1 MAVKQ
6 AAVASECARKEAST
20 MSENWVL
27 KEGEAVELLA
37 LLITS
42 ARIQME
48 EPAHYGP
55 LRLLTAAER
64 LSSMIAERSSEAS
77 LEFLTENIERIP
89 EMHMVMSDVDMYSAA
104 LDERCRAVAACLLR
118 HSSISEEPE

>member
-1 MAVKQ
+1 
-6 AAVASECARKEAST
+6 
-20 MSENWVL
+20 MSDNWVL
-27 KEGEAVELLA
+27 TEAEVIELLA

-64 LSSMIAERSSEAS
+64 LGAMTLERSSDKSRA
-77 LEFLTENIERIP
+77 FLQDAVERIP
-89 EMHMVMSDVDMYSAA
+89 TMHMAMSDVENYTAS
-104 LDERCRAVAACLLR
+104 LDHLSRAVASCLLR
-118 HSSISEEPE
+118 HSHLEDSQA